1 MKVRLNKQEP
11 TATQR
16 RALKKVVAEEFNG
29 MLNRYNHDTALQVLH
44 ILHFDFGFGQA
55 RLQKFADRLNEM
67 QIAQRERYEMPDE
80 DIPWICEKQLQG
92 DGIDLNELLKE

>member
-16 RALKKVVAEEFNG
+16 QALKKEVAKEFNKWLG
-29 MLNRYNHDTALQVLH
+29 RYNHDTAIQVLH

-55 RLQKFADRLNEM
+55 RLQKFADKLNEM
-67 QIAQRERYEMPDE
+67 QLEQRHRYEMPDE
-80 DIPWICEKQLQG
+80 DIPFICEKQLQD
-92 DGIDLNELLKE
+92 DGIDLVELLKE

>member
-1 MKVRLNKQEP
+1 MKVRLNKDEP

-16 RALKKVVAEEFNG
+16 RALKKEISKEFNK
-29 MLNRYNHDTALQVLH
+29 LRDQYNRETAAQVLH

>member
-29 MLNRYNHDTALQVLH
+29 LLDRYNHDTALQVLH

-55 RLQKFADRLNEM
+55 RLQKFADRLTKM
-67 QIAQRERYEMPDE
+67 QKDQRERYELTDNE
-80 DIPWICEKQLQG
+80 TPWLCEKQLED